1 MVKEKIENL
10 LKEVIGEQS
19 SKIKINV
26 FVPADEKF
34 GHYSTNV
41 AFILAKQN
49 KKSPIEIAKEISS
62 SFIVHGLL
70 LVDKIEVA
78 SPGFINF
85 WLKPEIFQEEIKEI
99 LKQKEKY
106 GKNSK
111 NKNQELKIQIEF
123 ISANPTGPLTIGNG
137 RGAFLGDVLANIL
150 EFQGNK
156 VTREYYI
163 NDAKNSLQIKELGKT
178 ALGEGDT
185 YLTKN
190 IKILI
195 SKIKPQIVKLKSKNP
210 ENLEGEVGRLLAKE
224 VQKQNKQFIEK
235 KLKIKFDKWFNEESL
250 YESGAVADVLERLKK
265 KNLVYES
272 EGALWFKATKFGDE
286 KDRVLVRKSGEE
298 SYFLSDLAYHLNK
311 FEDRK
316 FDKVIEIWGADHH
329 GYVPRIKAGLQA
341 FGIFQERLTV
351 IITQLVRLIK
361 NGKEVRMSKRK
372 GEYLTLEDLIN
383 EISLDSAR
391 FFFLMYSPDTHMDF
405 NLDLAKER
413 SIKNPV
419 YYVQY
424 AAVRCQS
431 ILRKSKFSP
440 SQIFKENLRR
450 QENLKSKVNLKLLET
465 KEDIVLMQIL
475 ARFPEI
481 IEEATEKYNPQI
493 LVRYS
498 LDLAK
503 EFHNFYEKERI
514 IVEDK
519 ELTNGRL
526 RLVYATLIIFKNI
539 FKLLGITLPK
549 KM

>member
-1 MVKEKIENL
+1 
-10 LKEVIGEQS
+10 
-19 SKIKINV
+19 
-26 FVPADEKF
+26 
-34 GHYSTNV
+34 
-41 AFILAKQN
+41 
-49 KKSPIEIAKEISS
+49 
-62 SFIVHGLL
+62 
-70 LVDKIEVA
+70 
-78 SPGFINF
+78 
-85 WLKPEIFQEEIKEI
+85 
-99 LKQKEKY
+99 
-106 GKNSK
+106 
-111 NKNQELKIQIEF
+111 
-123 ISANPTGPLTIGNG
+123 
-137 RGAFLGDVLANIL
+137 
-150 EFQGNK
+150 
-156 VTREYYI
+156 
-163 NDAKNSLQIKELGKT
+163 
-178 ALGEGDT
+178 
-185 YLTKN
+185 
-190 IKILI
+190 
-195 SKIKPQIVKLKSKNP
+195 
-210 ENLEGEVGRLLAKE
+210 
-224 VQKQNKQFIEK
+224 
-235 KLKIKFDKWFNEESL
+235 
-250 YESGAVADVLERLKK
+250 
-265 KNLVYES
+265 
-272 EGALWFKATKFGDE
+272 
-286 KDRVLVRKSGEE
+286 
-298 SYFLSDLAYHLNK
+298 
-311 FEDRK
+311 
-316 FDKVIEIWGADHH
+316 
-329 GYVPRIKAGLQA
+329 
-341 FGIFQERLTV
+341 
-351 IITQLVRLIK
+351 VRLIK

>member
-185 YLTKN
+185 YLAKN